1 MGNVTESDITE
12 SRIINIPLDLADK
25 IEEMVEKYNLNPV
38 ILLKAALDQYD
49 RCWED
54 IFETTV

>member
-1 MGNVTESDITE
+1 MGNVKGCDTTEA
-12 SRIINIPLDLADK
+12 RIISIPLDLADK
-25 IEEMVEKYNLNPV
+25 IEEMVEKYNLNPI

-54 IFETTV
+54 IFETNV

>member
-1 MGNVTESDITE
+1 MET
-12 SRIINIPLDLADK
+12 IILKVPLDLADK
-25 IEEMVEKYNLNPV
+25 IESMVEKYNLNPI

-54 IFETTV
+54 IFETNTG